1 MIKSKLYTYLR
12 QYLGEYLYG
21 LQEDQLEVAL
31 LSGAINFSNANFRP
45 DKVND
50 LFAGLGLPFTLK
62 AGLIGTL
69 QVKYHYMSMLSNP
82 VEVTVDNLILVLGPV
97 LSQQT
102 EMDAVYMDSSA
113 ADDDI
118 PPDKIFLRRFAKDRR
133 KVDSE
138 SSASEDNRGSDDGE
152 DEFATQRDKNLARMR
167 HHRMATPCEE
177 CGC

>member
-21 LQEDQLEVAL
+21 LQEDQLEVAV

-82 VEVTVDNLILVLGPV
+82 VEITVDNLILVLGPV
-97 LSQQT
+97 LCPQNDP
-102 EMDAVYMDSSA
+102 EPLYMDSSS

-118 PPDKIFLRRFAKDRR
+118 PSDKIFLRRFARDRS
-133 KVDSE
+133 KATSDSSE
-138 SSASEDNRGSDDGE
+138 SDDGKDSDDGE
-152 DEFATQRDKNLARMR
+152 DRGGSRT
-167 HHRMATPCEE
+167 T
-177 CGC
+177 